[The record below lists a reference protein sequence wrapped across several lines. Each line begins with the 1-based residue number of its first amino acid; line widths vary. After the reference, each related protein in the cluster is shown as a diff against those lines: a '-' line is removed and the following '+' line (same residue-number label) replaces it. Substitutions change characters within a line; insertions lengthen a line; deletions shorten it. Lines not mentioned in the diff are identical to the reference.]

1 MKQEIRDRIVA
12 HEKAYK
18 DMCLWLESIYANE
31 IKMLFGKSLFSYR
44 EWLNRDEPELIDGA
58 IVILEIKI
66 GFQSEEMD
74 YILQL
79 LGARRYDV
87 TSYPLNRLH
96 IRFWVPLSNSCKTL
110 ITASGNWTP
119 YWKRYER
126 KNIKTDDNEQEGK

>member
-1 MKQEIRDRIVA
+1 MKQEIKDRILA

-18 DMCLWLESIYANE
+18 DLCLWLDSIYANE

-110 ITASGNWTP
+110 MTASGKWTP

>member
-1 MKQEIRDRIVA
+1 MKQEIKDRILA
-12 HEKAYK
+12 HEKSYK
-18 DMCLWLESIYANE
+18 DLCLWLESIYANE

-110 ITASGNWTP
+110 MTASGKWTP
-119 YWKRYER
+119 YWRRYER

>member
-1 MKQEIRDRIVA
+1 
-12 HEKAYK
+12 
-18 DMCLWLESIYANE
+18 
-31 IKMLFGKSLFSYR
+31 LFGKSLFSYR

-66 GFQSEEMD
+66 GFQSEEME
-74 YILQL
+74 YMLQL

-110 ITASGNWTP
+110 MTASGKWTP

-126 KNIKTDDNEQEGK
+126 KNIKTDDNGEKK

>member
-1 MKQEIRDRIVA
+1 MKQEIKDRILA

-18 DMCLWLESIYANE
+18 DLCLWLDSIYANE

-74 YILQL
+74 YMLQL

-110 ITASGNWTP
+110 MTASGKWTP
-119 YWKRYER
+119 YWRRYER

>member
-1 MKQEIRDRIVA
+1 MKQEIKDRILA

-18 DMCLWLESIYANE
+18 DLCLWLDSIYANE
-31 IKMLFGKSLFSYR
+31 IKMLFGKSIFSYR

-58 IVILEIKI
+58 IVKLEIKI

-110 ITASGNWTP
+110 MTASGKWTP